1 MGSDR
6 RRIAILGGGMAGL
19 AAAWRLSDPEGE
31 PAEVTVYQRGW
42 RLGGK
47 GASSRGPNGRIE
59 EHGLHV
65 WLGFYDN
72 AFRLLRS
79 CYQELDR
86 PSTDPA
92 CPIQDWR
99 DAFVPA
105 SSIGLGRPD
114 ETDPSVWLAQFPEND
129 RLPGGAIDA
138 GELSAVDFL
147 ERGLVLVGRLGVS
160 LDSDPAAPPRAV
172 LTSSPEH
179 PGLASNG
186 SSPGAELFQGAR
198 SGLRAVAGNGVAAE
212 RSSEFVELM
221 LTMLRGTVADRLT
234 VRGYHAIDHL
244 DLRDWLERHGAS
256 QRALSSPLVRGHYD
270 LSFAYEDGD
279 PARPRFPAGL
289 ALHLT
294 MRMFL
299 DYKGAMFWK
308 MRAGMGD
315 VVFAPLYQALRRRGV
330 RFRFFH
336 RLDQLHL
343 APDGRS
349 VRAVSLGRQANVA
362 GDDYDPLVRI
372 HGLPVFADR
381 PDLAQLDAGEE
392 LLGHDLESQSCS
404 WPDAGRVTLSAGRD
418 YDALVLAV
426 SVGMVPHTCGELL
439 DASERWRSMVDRVG
453 TVGTQAFQTW
463 LRADERS
470 LGWRAAAAT
479 VTGCGE
485 PFDTFSSQSQTLSF
499 EDWPDGER
507 PLTATS
513 FCAALPEAAIRTGA
527 DPREVVRA
535 NAVRFLESRSPML
548 WPGAV
553 GADGGFRWE
562 LLCGAT
568 DSAAASGQERFRSQ
582 YWRANIDPSDRYV
595 QSLPGTD
602 RHRLPADGSG
612 FDNLFLAGDWIDSGL
627 NAGCIEAATLGG
639 LQAANAI
646 DGKRLDEGT
655 SGGYR
660 PLGAPQPGAVARA

>member
-1 MGSDR
+1 
-6 RRIAILGGGMAGL
+6 MAGL
-19 AAAWRLSDPEGE
+19 AAAWRLSDPDAE
-31 PAEVTVYQRGW
+31 PAEVTVCQRGW

-59 EHGLHV
+59 EHGLHI

-79 CYQELDR
+79 CYEELDR
-86 PSTDPA
+86 SSTDPA

-105 SSIGLGRPD
+105 STIGLGRP
-114 ETDPSVWLAQFPEND
+114 EEGDPSVWLAHFPENN
-129 RLPGGAIDA
+129 RLPGGKPAAD
-138 GELSAVDFL
+138 ELTAVDFL
-147 ERGLVLVGRLGVS
+147 ERGLALIGRFGVS
-160 LDSDPAAPPRAV
+160 LDSDPAQKPRAV
-172 LTSSPEH
+172 LSSSAGH
-179 PGLASNG
+179 PALAPRG
-186 SSPGAELFQGAR
+186 ESPGAELLRGAR
-198 SGLRAVAGNGVAAE
+198 AGLRAVAGNGGAAQ
-212 RSSEFVELM
+212 RSGEFIQLM

-234 VRGYHAIDHL
+234 ARGYNAVDHL
-244 DLRDWLERHGAS
+244 DLRDWLATHGAS
-256 QRALSSPLVRGHYD
+256 RRAIDSPLVRGHYD

-279 PARPRFPAGL
+279 RTRPRFPAGL

-315 VVFAPLYQALRRRGV
+315 VVFAPLYEALRRRGV

-336 RLDQLHL
+336 RLDHLHL

-349 VRAVSLGRQANVA
+349 VGAVSLGRQANVA

-372 HGLPVFADR
+372 RGLPAFADR
-381 PDLAQLDAGEE
+381 PDLAQLDAGVE
-392 LLGHDLESQSCS
+392 LLGHDLESQLCG
-404 WPDAGRVTLSAGRD
+404 WPDAGHVTLEAGRD

-426 SVGMVPHTCGELL
+426 SVGMLPHTCSELL
-439 DASERWRSMVDRVG
+439 DASERWRSMVERVD
-453 TVGTQAFQTW
+453 TVATQAFQTW
-463 LRADERS
+463 LRVDERS
-470 LGWRAAAAT
+470 LGWPSAAAT
-479 VTGCGE
+479 VTGCGA
-485 PFDTFSSQSQTLSF
+485 PFDTFASLSQTLPF
-499 EDWPDGER
+499 EDWPDRER

-513 FCAALPEAAIRTGA
+513 FCAALPETAIREA
-527 DPREVVRA
+527 AEPREVVRA
-535 NAVRFLESRSPML
+535 NAVRFLESRSQML
-548 WPGAV
+548 WPAAV
-553 GADGGFRWE
+553 DADGGFRWD
-562 LLCGAT
+562 LLCAPGT
-568 DSAAASGQERFRSQ
+568 RSAGASGQARFGSQ
-582 YWRANIDPSDRYV
+582 YWRANVDPSDRYV
-595 QSLPGTD
+595 QSVPGSGPY
-602 RHRLPADGSG
+602 RLRADDSG

-646 DGKRLDEGT
+646 MGQRLDAGT

-660 PLGAPQPGAVARA
+660 PLGAGDPGAVARA

>member
-1 MGSDR
+1 
-6 RRIAILGGGMAGL
+6 MAGL
-19 AAAWRLSDPEGE
+19 AAAWSLSDPDGE

-72 AFRLLRS
+72 AFRLIRS
-79 CYQELDR
+79 CYEELDR
-86 PSTDPA
+86 PGTDPA

-99 DAFVPA
+99 QAFIPA
-105 SSIGLGRPD
+105 STIGLGHPG
-114 ETDPSVWLAQFPEND
+114 ETDSSIWLAQFPEND
-129 RLPGGAIDA
+129 RLPGGGVDDV
-138 GELSAVDFL
+138 GFSAVDFL
-147 ERGLVLVGRLGVS
+147 ERGLALVGRFGVS
-160 LDSDPAAPPRAV
+160 LDSDSALPARAV
-172 LTSSPEH
+172 LTSSPGH
-179 PGLASNG
+179 PGLAPNG
-186 SSPGAELFQGAR
+186 ASPGAELLQGAR
-198 SGLRAVAGNGVAAE
+198 AGLRAVAGDEIAAR
-212 RSSEFVELM
+212 RSSEFIELM

-234 VRGYHAIDHL
+234 VRGYNAIDHL
-244 DLRDWLERHGAS
+244 DLRDWLARHGAS
-256 QRALSSPLVRGHYD
+256 RRAIDSPLVRGHYD

-279 PARPRFPAGL
+279 RTRPRFPAGL

-336 RLDQLHL
+336 RLDDLHL

-349 VRAVSLGRQANVA
+349 VRGVSLGRQANVA

-372 HGLPVFADR
+372 RGLPVFADR

-392 LLGHDLESQSCS
+392 LLSHDLESQNCG
-404 WPDAGRVTLSAGRD
+404 WPDAGRVTLAAGRD

-426 SVGMVPHTCGELL
+426 SIGIVPHTCGELL
-439 DASERWRSMVDRVG
+439 DASERWRSMVERVG
-453 TVGTQAFQTW
+453 TVATQAFQTW
-463 LRADERS
+463 LGVDERS
-470 LGWRAAAAT
+470 LGWPSAAAT

-485 PFDTFSSQSQTLSF
+485 PFDTFASLSQTLPF
-499 EDWPDGER
+499 EEWPEDER

-513 FCAALPEAAIRTGA
+513 FCAALPETAIHEAAEPG
-527 DPREVVRA
+527 EVVRA
-535 NAVRFLESRSPML
+535 NALRFLESGSRML

-553 GADGGFRWE
+553 DADGGFRWD
-562 LLCGAT
+562 LLCGGGPG
-568 DSAAASGQERFRSQ
+568 SSSGSGQARFGSQ
-582 YWRANIDPSDRYV
+582 YWRANVDPSDRYV
-595 QSLPGTD
+595 QALPGSD
-602 RHRLPADGSG
+602 AYRLRADGSG
-612 FDNLFLAGDWIDSGL
+612 FDNLFLAGDWIDTGL

-646 DGKRLDEGT
+646 KEVSLDEGT

-660 PLGAPQPGAVARA
+660 PLGAPDPGVVAHA

>member
-1 MGSDR
+1 
-6 RRIAILGGGMAGL
+6 MAGL
-19 AAAWRLSDPEGE
+19 AAAWRLSDPDGE

-79 CYQELDR
+79 CYEELDR
-86 PSTDPA
+86 ATTDPA

-105 SSIGLGRPD
+105 SAIGLAHPEAD
-114 ETDPSVWLAQFPEND
+114 DPSVWLARFPEND
-129 RLPGGAIDA
+129 RLPGGNPSGD
-138 GELSAVDFL
+138 ELTAVDFL
-147 ERGLVLVGRLGVS
+147 ERGLALIGRFGVS
-160 LDSDPAAPPRAV
+160 LDSDPRQSPRAV
-172 LTSSPEH
+172 LSSSPEH
-179 PGLASNG
+179 PTLAPNDATS
-186 SSPGAELFQGAR
+186 GAELLQGAR
-198 SGLRAVAGNGVAAE
+198 AGVRAVAEDAVAAR

-234 VRGYHAIDHL
+234 VRGYHAVDHL
-244 DLRDWLERHGAS
+244 DLRDWLARHGAS
-256 QRALSSPLVRGHYD
+256 QRAIDSPLVRGHYD

-279 PARPRFPAGL
+279 PSRPRFPAGL

-343 APDGRS
+343 GTDGRS
-349 VRAVSLGRQANVA
+349 VSAVSLGRQANVA
-362 GDDYDPLVRI
+362 GDDYDPLVRVR
-372 HGLPVFADR
+372 GLPVFSDG
-381 PDLAQLDAGEE
+381 PDLTQLDAGEE
-392 LLGHDLESQSCS
+392 LLGHDLESQRCR
-404 WPDAGRVTLSAGRD
+404 WPDAGRVTLAAGED

-426 SVGMVPHTCGELL
+426 SMGMLPHTCGELL
-439 DASERWRSMVDRVG
+439 DASESWRSMVEGVG
-453 TVGTQAFQTW
+453 TVATQAFQTW
-463 LRADERS
+463 LRLDERS
-470 LGWRAAAAT
+470 LGWPSAAAT

-485 PFDTFSSQSQTLSF
+485 PFDTFASLSQTLPF
-499 EDWPDGER
+499 EDWPDDER
-507 PLTATS
+507 PLTATT
-513 FCAALPEAAIRTGA
+513 FCAALPEAAIREAA

-535 NAVRFLESRSPML
+535 NALRFLERRSPML

-553 GADGGFRWE
+553 GADGGFRWD
-562 LLCGAT
+562 LLCGNGP
-568 DSAAASGQERFRSQ
+568 DSAAASAEARFDSQ
-582 YWRANIDPSDRYV
+582 YWRANTDPSDRYV
-595 QSLPGTD
+595 QSLPGSD
-602 RHRLPADGSG
+602 PHRLRADGSG

-646 DGKRLDEGT
+646 NGIGLDEGT

-660 PLGAPQPGAVARA
+660 PFGAPDPGAVARA

>member
-1 MGSDR
+1 
-6 RRIAILGGGMAGL
+6 MAGL

-31 PAEVTVYQRGW
+31 PADITVYQRGW

-79 CYQELDR
+79 CYGELDR
-86 PSTDPA
+86 PTTDPA

-105 SSIGLGRPD
+105 STIGLGLPE
-114 ETDPSVWLAQFPEND
+114 ETDSSVWLAQFPEND
-129 RLPGGAIDA
+129 RLPGGAVADD
-138 GELSAVDFL
+138 GFSGVDFL
-147 ERGLVLVGRLGVS
+147 ERGMALVGRFGVS
-160 LDSDPAAPPRAV
+160 LHSDSAPPPRAV
-172 LTSSPEH
+172 LTSSPDH
-179 PGLASNG
+179 PGLAPSG
-186 SSPGAELFQGAR
+186 ASPGAELLRGAR
-198 SGLRAVAGNGVAAE
+198 SGLRALAGNRGAAG
-212 RSSEFVELM
+212 RSSEFIELM

-234 VRGYHAIDHL
+234 VRGYNAIDHL
-244 DLRDWLERHGAS
+244 DLRDWLARHGAS
-256 QRALSSPLVRGHYD
+256 RRALDSPLVRGHYD
-270 LSFAYEDGD
+270 LSFAYQDGD
-279 PARPRFPAGL
+279 PTRPRFPAGL

-336 RLDQLHL
+336 RLDDLHL

-349 VRAVSLGRQANVA
+349 VRGVSLGRQANVA

-372 HGLPVFADR
+372 RGLPVFADR

-392 LLGHDLESQSCS
+392 LLGHDLESQNCG
-404 WPDAGRVTLSAGRD
+404 WPDAGRVTLAAGRD

-426 SVGMVPHTCGELL
+426 SIGMVPHTCGELL
-439 DASERWRSMVDRVG
+439 DASERWRSMVERVS
-453 TVGTQAFQTW
+453 TVATQAFQTW
-463 LRADERS
+463 LRVDERS
-470 LGWRAAAAT
+470 LGWRSAAAT

-485 PFDTFSSQSQTLSF
+485 PFDTFASQSQTLPF
-499 EDWPDGER
+499 EEWPEDER
-507 PLTATS
+507 PLAATS
-513 FCAALPEAAIRTGA
+513 FCAALPETAIHEAAE
-527 DPREVVRA
+527 PREVVRA
-535 NAVRFLESRSPML
+535 NAVRFLESRSRMF

-553 GADGGFRWE
+553 DSDRGFRWD
-562 LLCGAT
+562 LLCGHGPG
-568 DSAAASGQERFRSQ
+568 SSAASGPARFSSQ
-582 YWRANIDPSDRYV
+582 FWRANVDPSDRYV
-595 QSLPGTD
+595 QALPGSD
-602 RHRLPADGSG
+602 AYRLRADGSG
-612 FDNLFLAGDWIDSGL
+612 FDNLFLAGDWIDTGL

-646 DGKRLDEGT
+646 KEARLDAGT

-660 PLGAPQPGAVARA
+660 TTRSTDPGAVTHA

>member
-1 MGSDR
+1 
-6 RRIAILGGGMAGL
+6 MAGL
-19 AAAWRLSDPEGE
+19 AAAWRLSDPDAE

-79 CYQELDR
+79 CYEELDR
-86 PSTDPA
+86 SSTDPA

-99 DAFVPA
+99 DAFLPA
-105 SSIGLGRPD
+105 SAIGLWRPEGD
-114 ETDPSVWLAQFPEND
+114 DPSVWLARFPEND
-129 RLPGGAIDA
+129 RLPGGETPAD
-138 GELSAVDFL
+138 ELTAVDFL
-147 ERGLVLVGRLGVS
+147 ERGLALIGRFGVS
-160 LDSDPAAPPRAV
+160 LGSNPAEPPRAV
-172 LTSSPEH
+172 LSSSPDH
-179 PGLASNG
+179 PALTPDHGT
-186 SSPGAELFQGAR
+186 PGAELLQGAR
-198 SGLRAVAGNGVAAE
+198 AGIRAVAENRGAAR

-234 VRGYHAIDHL
+234 VRGYSAVDDL
-244 DLRDWLERHGAS
+244 DLRDWLARHGAS
-256 QRALSSPLVRGHYD
+256 RTALDSPLVRGHYD

-279 PARPRFPAGL
+279 RTRPRFPAGL

-336 RLDQLHL
+336 RLDHLHL
-343 APDGRS
+343 GPDGRS
-349 VRAVSLGRQANVA
+349 VTAVSLGRQANA
-362 GDDYDPLVRI
+362 ADHDYDPLVRVR
-372 HGLPVFADR
+372 GLPVFPDR
-381 PDLAQLDAGEE
+381 PQLAQLDAGEE
-392 LLGHDLESQSCS
+392 LLGHDLESQRCN
-404 WPDAGRVTLSAGRD
+404 WPDAGRVTLAAGDD

-426 SVGMVPHTCGELL
+426 SVGMLPHTCRELL

-453 TVGTQAFQTW
+453 TVATQAFQAW
-463 LRADERS
+463 LRTDERS
-470 LGWRAAAAT
+470 LGWESAAAT

-485 PFDTFSSQSQTLSF
+485 PFDTFASLSQTLPF
-499 EDWPDGER
+499 EDWPDDEQPR
-507 PLTATS
+507 TATS
-513 FCAALPEAAIRTGA
+513 FCAALPEAAIREAA
-527 DPREVVRA
+527 DTREVVRA
-535 NAVRFLESRSPML
+535 NALRFLERRSPML

-553 GADGGFRWE
+553 GADGEFRWD
-562 LLCGAT
+562 LLCGNGP
-568 DSAAASGQERFRSQ
+568 DPGVASGRARFDSQ
-582 YWRANIDPSDRYV
+582 YWRANTDPSDRYV
-595 QSLPGTD
+595 QSLPGSD
-602 RHRLPADGSG
+602 PYRLRADGSG

-627 NAGCIEAATLGG
+627 NAGCIEAATLSG

-646 DGKRLDEGT
+646 KSVGLDEGT

-660 PLGAPQPGAVARA
+660 PLGAPDPGAVARA

>member
-1 MGSDR
+1 
-6 RRIAILGGGMAGL
+6 MAGL
-19 AAAWRLSDPEGE
+19 AAAWRLSDPDAE

-79 CYQELDR
+79 CYEELDR
-86 PSTDPA
+86 SSTDPA

-99 DAFVPA
+99 DAFLPA
-105 SSIGLGRPD
+105 SVIGLCAEGD
-114 ETDPSVWLAQFPEND
+114 DPSVWLARFPEND
-129 RLPGGAIDA
+129 RLPGGETPAD
-138 GELSAVDFL
+138 ELTAVDFL
-147 ERGLVLVGRLGVS
+147 ERGLALIGRFGVS
-160 LDSDPAAPPRAV
+160 LDSDPAKTPRAV
-172 LTSSPEH
+172 LSSFPDH
-179 PGLASNG
+179 PALVPDHGT
-186 SSPGAELFQGAR
+186 PGAELLQGAR
-198 SGLRAVAGNGVAAE
+198 AGIRAVAENRGAAR

-234 VRGYHAIDHL
+234 VRGYSAVDDL
-244 DLRDWLERHGAS
+244 DLRDWLARHGAS
-256 QRALSSPLVRGHYD
+256 RSALDSPLVRGHYD

-279 PARPRFPAGL
+279 RSRPRFPAGL

-336 RLDQLHL
+336 RLDDLHL
-343 APDGRS
+343 GPDGRS
-349 VRAVSLGRQANVA
+349 VTAVSLGRQANVA
-362 GDDYDPLVRI
+362 GDDYDPLVRVR
-372 HGLPVFADR
+372 GLPVFPDR
-381 PDLAQLDAGEE
+381 PHLAQLDAGEE
-392 LLGHDLESQSCS
+392 LLGHDLESQRCS
-404 WPDAGRVTLSAGRD
+404 WPDAGRVTLAAGED

-426 SVGMVPHTCGELL
+426 SVGMLPHTCGELFE
-439 DASERWRSMVDRVG
+439 ASERWRSMVDRVG
-453 TVGTQAFQTW
+453 TVATQAFQAW
-463 LRADERS
+463 LRTDERS
-470 LGWRAAAAT
+470 LGWDSAAAT

-485 PFDTFSSQSQTLSF
+485 PFDTFASLSQTLPF
-499 EDWPDGER
+499 EDWPDDEEPR
-507 PLTATS
+507 TATA
-513 FCAALPEAAIRTGA
+513 FCAALPEAAIREAA
-527 DPREVVRA
+527 DPREAVRA
-535 NAVRFLESRSPML
+535 NALRFLERRSPML
-548 WPGAV
+548 WPGAL
-553 GADGGFRWE
+553 GADGEFRWE
-562 LLCGAT
+562 LLCGKGP
-568 DSAAASGQERFRSQ
+568 DSATASGPARFDSQ
-582 YWRANIDPSDRYV
+582 YWRANTDPSDRYV
-595 QSLPGTD
+595 QSLPGSD
-602 RHRLPADGSG
+602 PYRLRADGSG

-627 NAGCIEAATLGG
+627 NAGCIEAATLSG

-646 DGKRLDEGT
+646 NRVGIDEGT

-660 PLGAPQPGAVARA
+660 PLGAPDPGALARA